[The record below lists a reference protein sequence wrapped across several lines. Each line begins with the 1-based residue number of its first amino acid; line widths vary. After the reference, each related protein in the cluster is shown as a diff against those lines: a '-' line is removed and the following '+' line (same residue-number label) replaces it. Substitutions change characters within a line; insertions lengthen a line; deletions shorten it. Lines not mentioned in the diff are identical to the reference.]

1 MNLSEFEY
9 SKLQS
14 IAHNIC
20 DDHLADDLLHD
31 TLEILLEYDTEKIE
45 LIRQTGRLFFFSARV
60 MTNLYY
66 SKTSPFYYKYKKASV
81 EYNDDYDTNF
91 DKIILTDDDD
101 NNHKEVKLKQIE
113 EILSEM
119 YWYDRELFRLYYY
132 GDNDGKRFTYTSM
145 AEKLRISRRSIF
157 YTIKQVKEQIKLKID
172 EIERANQV

>member
-1 MNLSEFEY
+1 
-9 SKLQS
+9 
-14 IAHNIC
+14 
-20 DDHLADDLLHD
+20 
-31 TLEILLEYDTEKIE
+31 
-45 LIRQTGRLFFFSARV
+45 

-101 NNHKEVKLKQIE
+101 NNHKEVRLKQIE
-113 EILSEM
+113 DALSEM

>member
-45 LIRQTGRLFFFSARV
+45 LIRTTGRLFFFSARV

-81 EYNDDYDTNF
+81 EHNDDYDTNF

-101 NNHKEVKLKQIE
+101 KSLKETRLLIID

-119 YWYDRELFRLYYY
+119 YWYDRELFLLYFY
-132 GDNDGKRFTYTSM
+132 GDNDGKKFTYTSM
-145 AEKLRISRRSIF
+145 SEKLGISRRSIF
-157 YTIKQVKEQIKLKID
+157 YTIKQVKEHIKLKTD